1 MKRMLSVLCALCLIA
16 NVSSCSEEVKTVSSD
31 NNAIET
37 TPSLET
43 TSNEPQKAN
52 TEYDSKETATTTK
65 TIKSGDSIETTI
77 MYTSDNSVTYTVTG
91 NPPEESTKVSEMV
104 SPGYDPGL
112 PDVYLNIETHG
123 IYPDTEQITFSVN
136 TGSSADVG
144 YSFNLERVTENG
156 LEAVEEIKNQYVP
169 AILLTI
175 TPDSPLVLNIYPKDY
190 GINLK
195 RGEEYRISVES
206 DGKEYDTY
214 FVVGERIPPLK
225 RSDIALY
232 IEGTENLTVD
242 NLHDL
247 QLNYTYVGNAEYAE
261 YGFGCEYRLEKL
273 NEEGIFEPVKFSE
286 NAGFIELGYLI
297 STEYPTNSTT
307 VYLNNDFYAEPLT
320 AGTYKVIKPIDKNV
334 TLTGLF
340 RINEKF
346 NYTPEPADGDL
357 DMFVLQVAHDIPITT
372 DTEYIDVEFSF
383 KSGNYDFA
391 EFMYGSE
398 YTLEKLEN
406 GKWRVIP
413 FNDNVAWDSVAYLI
427 NSNNPIP
434 CFSVPLNNSYM
445 YAEELTTGKYRVKKT
460 VSGTKDY
467 YAEFEIIDKSSIP
480 TEYDYEIDS
489 ENGSLTLTINEMRAD
504 KLICSLP
511 WPYPATYTV
520 QCFAEDYPDLCA
532 GDNIDVEYA
541 TMYKV
546 EEWEYLIIPKL
557 ISQSDFQLD
566 ENADYKPV
574 IYLYPEEQTD
584 VSVKLD
590 YSGELTVT
598 YPEYKNG
605 WNVTAMPDGTLY
617 DKDGNEYSYLFWE
630 GKNNA
635 TYDFS
640 EGFCVKG
647 EDTAEFLRE
656 KLSLMGLTPRE
667 YNEFI
672 VFWLPFMKDNEYNII
687 SFQKERYTENAVLN
701 VSPKPDTVLRV
712 FMAFKPSNVPV
723 EIKEQEIVPTERK
736 GFTLIEWG
744 GTQAK

>member
-1 MKRMLSVLCALCLIA
+1 MKRLLSVLCALSVIA
-16 NVSSCSEEVKTVSSD
+16 SVSSCSDTSANDIVTDANSPQETTSSEFRNANGENDSTVAATTSSQPLAA
-31 NNAIET
+31 NKAIET
-37 TPSLET
+37 TVLYT
-43 TSNEPQKAN
+43 TDVKSSSTVSENSAAK
-52 TEYDSKETATTTK
+52 TTT
-65 TIKSGDSIETTI
+65 TL
-77 MYTSDNSVTYTVTG
+77 
-91 NPPEESTKVSEMV
+91 EMV

-112 PDVYLNIETHG
+112 PEVYLNIETRG
-123 IYPDTEQITFSVN
+123 IYPDTNQITFSVN
-136 TGSSADVG
+136 TGSVADVG

-156 LEAVEEIKNQYVP
+156 FEKLEKIKNEYVP
-169 AILLTI
+169 AILATI
-175 TPDSPLVLNIYPKDY
+175 NPDSPLVLNIYPEDY
-190 GINLK
+190 GITFK

-225 RSDIALY
+225 QGDIALY
-232 IEGTENLTVD
+232 IDGTENLTID

-247 QLNYTYVGNAEYAE
+247 QLNYTYVGDAEYAE
-261 YGFGCEYRLEKL
+261 YGFGCEYKLEKL
-273 NEEGIFEPVKFSE
+273 NENGVFEPVEFSE
-286 NAGFIELGYLI
+286 NAAFIELGYLI
-297 STEYPTNSTT
+297 STDYPTNSTT

-320 AGTYKVIKPIDKNV
+320 AGTYKVIKPIDSNI

-340 RINEKF
+340 RINDKY
-346 NYTPEPADGDL
+346 NYTPEPAEGDL
-357 DMFVLQVAHDIPITT
+357 KMFVFQAMDNTPITT
-372 DTEYIDVEFSF
+372 ETDFIDVKFSF
-383 KSGNYDFA
+383 MSGNYDYA

-398 YTLEKLEN
+398 FTLEKFDNE
-406 GKWRVIP
+406 KWRIIP
-413 FNDNVAWDSVAYLI
+413 FNENIAWDAMAYI
-427 NSNNPIP
+427 IDSNNPIP
-434 CFSVPLNNSYM
+434 CFSVPLNNSNM

-467 YAEFEIIDKSSIP
+467 YAEFEITDKNSVT

-489 ENGSLTLTINEMRAD
+489 ENSSITLTINEMRAD

-520 QCFAEDYPDLCA
+520 QCFAEDYPDLCVN
-532 GDNIDVEYA
+532 DNIEVEYA
-541 TMYKV
+541 TMYKIDK
-546 EEWEYLIIPKL
+546 WDYLIIPKL
-557 ISQSDFQLD
+557 ISPSDFQLD
-566 ENADYKPV
+566 ENVDYKPV

-590 YSGELTVT
+590 YSGKLTVT

-617 DKDGNEYSYLFWE
+617 DKEGNEYSYLFWE

-640 EGFCVKG
+640 KGFCVKG

-656 KLSLMGLTPRE
+656 KLALMGLTPRE

-687 SFQKERYTENAVLN
+687 SFQGECYTNNAVLN
-701 VSPKPDTVLRV
+701 VTPVPDTVLRV
-712 FMAFKPSNVPV
+712 FMAFKPSKTHV
-723 EIKEQEIVPTERK
+723 EIEEQELITTERN
-736 GFTLIEWG
+736 GFTLVEWG
-744 GTQAK
+744 GALTK